1 MRRDLFEADHELF
14 RSTVREFVE
23 REVAPNVAKWEAEG
37 KVDKDMFRKAG
48 QAGLLGMAAP
58 EGHGG

>member
-1 MRRDLFEADHELF
+1 MRRDLFEPDHDIF

-37 KVDKDMFRKAG
+37 REYNRDGD
-48 QAGLLGMAAP
+48 
-58 EGHGG
+58 